1 MNKKMYEL
9 GSKRSVIREL
19 FEYGKEYAEVHGKD
33 SVFDFT
39 IGNPNIPAAHT
50 VNDLIKQAVDN
61 PDIHLYTSAEGDKEV
76 RKKISAYIK
85 KEFNADMPVQ
95 NIYMTTGAAAAL
107 SIVFKALVDEERNEF
122 IVFAP
127 YFPEYKVFVEA
138 AGGVLNVQ
146 RAAENF
152 GFNLEGLEEL
162 ITPRTVGVII
172 NSPSNPTGRIYS
184 KEELS
189 HLFEVIAKRSTKE
202 KPIYVI
208 ADEPYRELVYDDTEV
223 PYIPNLYDNSIVCY
237 SWSKSLS
244 LAGERI
250 GYIAVSPKAQNDR
263 ELFLT
268 ICGAGRALGYVCASS
283 LFQYV
288 VSESLGLTADIE
300 IYKHNRDRLYG
311 ALKEYGFTLIEPK
324 GAFYIFMKS
333 PLPNDD
339 FMKIAKSLGILFVP
353 SETFGVDNWVRIA
366 YCVSP
371 DVIERSLPHFKKL
384 AEICGLKKE

>member
-39 IGNPNIPAAHT
+39 IGNPNVPTPHT
-50 VNDLIKQAVDN
+50 VNDLIKRAVDN

-85 KEFNADMPVQ
+85 KEFSADMPAQ

-146 RAAENF
+146 CAAENF
-152 GFNLEGLEEL
+152 GFNLEGLEKL

-189 HLFEVIAKRSTKE
+189 HLFEMISKRSTKE

-208 ADEPYRELVYDDTEV
+208 ADEPYRELGYDDTEV

-237 SWSKSLS
+237 SWSKTLS

-324 GAFYIFMKS
+324 GAFYMFMKS

-371 DVIERSLPHFKKL
+371 DVIEGSLPHFKKL

>member
-39 IGNPNIPAAHT
+39 IGNPNIPAPHT

-152 GFNLEGLEEL
+152 GFNLEGLEKL

>member
-19 FEYGKEYAEVHGKD
+19 FEYGKEYAEVHGKN

-39 IGNPNIPAAHT
+39 IGNPNVPTPHT

-237 SWSKSLS
+237 SWSKTLS

>member
-9 GSKRSVIREL
+9 GSNRSVIREL
-19 FEYGKEYAEVHGKD
+19 FEYGKEYAEIHGKD

-39 IGNPNIPAAHT
+39 IGNPNIPAPAS
-50 VNDLIKQAVDN
+50 VNNLIKQAVDN
-61 PDIHLYTSAEGDKEV
+61 PDIHLYTSAEGDKEA
-76 RKKISAYIK
+76 RKKISNYIK
-85 KEFNADMPVQ
+85 KEFNAEMPWQ

-138 AGGVLNVQ
+138 TGGVLKVQ
-146 RAAENF
+146 TAAEDF
-152 GFNLEGLEEL
+152 GFKLEGLEEL

-184 KEELS
+184 KEELKR
-189 HLFEVIAKRSTKE
+189 LFEVLKNHSTKD

-250 GYIAVSPKAQNDR
+250 GYIAVSPRAQNDR

-288 VSESLGLTADIE
+288 VSESLGVTADIA
-300 IYKHNRDRLYG
+300 IYKRNRDELYN
-311 ALKEYGFTLIEPK
+311 ALKEYGFSLIEPK

-333 PLPNDD
+333 PLPNGE
-339 FMKIAKSLGILFVP
+339 FMEKAKSLGILFVP
-353 SETFGVDNWVRIA
+353 AETFGVDNWVRIA

-371 DVIERSLPHFKKL
+371 DVIKRSLPRFKQL
-384 AEICGLKKE
+384 AELCGLSV